1 MYKIEITNYGIKL
14 TFGGIINQDEMSD
27 WVTES
32 EKVLETISVS
42 FNVFV
47 DMRELKPLSFE
58 SQKEME
64 KGQKLYKTKGMEK
77 SVVILNNDIV
87 TMQFK
92 RIAQETQIYRWERYI
107 DASKHSNWEEM
118 GINWLIDLVD
128 PDEY

>member
-1 MYKIEITNYGIKL
+1 MYKIEITDYGIKL
-14 TFGGIINQDEMSD
+14 IFGGIINQDEMSE

-32 EKVLETISVS
+32 EKVLETISVP

-64 KGQKLYKTKGMEK
+64 KGQNLYKSKGMEK

-92 RIAQETQIYRWERYI
+92 RIAQKTEIYRWERYI

-118 GINWLIDLVD
+118 GLKWLIHLVD

>member
-1 MYKIEITNYGIKL
+1 
-14 TFGGIINQDEMSD
+14 
-27 WVTES
+27 
-32 EKVLETISVS
+32 
-42 FNVFV
+42 
-47 DMRELKPLSFE
+47 MRELKPLSFE